1 MITVLEERPARLPLA
16 MACRVLGINRST
28 VYAWRKRRH
37 EPYTGAS
44 TSRRHCPQPRA
55 LSAEERAKMLEI
67 AHSEPYRDQP
77 VYEIYH
83 DLLQQGI
90 YLGSL
95 STWYRQLR
103 EAKESGDRR
112 PQRAPQ
118 HHAVPRITARA
129 ANEAW
134 TWDISKLP
142 TRRRG
147 VYLNLYVVLDL
158 YSRFIVAWMVSH
170 KENAALAQQ
179 LFQEAVDR
187 YGIPHGALTLHQDRG
202 SPMIARSYLDLMG
215 ELGVTCSHSR
225 PRVSNDNP
233 FSESQFKTSKYQP
246 DYPGRFESIVH
257 ARQWYSAY
265 VDWYNLQHHHSGLAG
280 FTPEQVFTGRY
291 REIAEVRQRA
301 LDDSFEAHPERFLRG
316 RPKVALPP
324 DSVSINPVQPDDDD
338 PAPYSV
344 VNFPTLSAAGATA
357 TKSTLIFNDLSES
370 G

>member
-1 MITVLEERPARLPLA
+1 MITTLDERPAYVPLA
-16 MACRVLGINRST
+16 QACRVLGINRST
-28 VYAWRKRRH
+28 VYAWRQRRGGH
-37 EPYTGAS
+37 SNKAA
-44 TSRRHCPQPRA
+44 TSRRHCRQPRA
-55 LSAEERAKMLEI
+55 LCAEERARMLEI

-103 EAKESGDRR
+103 KANESGDRR

-147 VYLNLYVVLDL
+147 DYLNLYVVPDL
-158 YSRFIVAWMVSH
+158 YSRFIVAWMISH
-170 KENAALAQQ
+170 KQNAALAQQ
-179 LFQEAVDR
+179 LMQETVER
-187 YGIPHGALTLHQDRG
+187 YGIAHGALTLHQDRG

-246 DYPGRFESIVH
+246 DYPGRFEDISH

-265 VDWYNLQHHHSGLAG
+265 VDWYNLEHHHSGLAG

-291 REIAEVRQRA
+291 HAIAKVRQQA
-301 LDDSFEAHPERFLRG
+301 LDQSFEAHPERFTRG
-316 RPKVALPP
+316 RPKVAMPP
-324 DSVSINPVQPDDDD
+324 ASVSINPVQPDDDD

-344 VNFPTLSAAGATA
+344 VNFPTLSAADDTS
-357 TKSTLIFNDLSES
+357 TKSTLIFKDLSES